1 MPDTKVGIKIAKE
14 TKIVRLKELPL
25 LDLQPL
31 LVESRNQDFN
41 FLDWLVR
48 EYASGANRFDQ
59 PGEALFAIYSQS
71 HMIAIGGLNGDP
83 YLQESGIG
91 RVRRVY
97 VLSSW
102 RRKGIGQRLMQ
113 QIVAE
118 ARLYFRLLTLR
129 TFDERADKF
138 YRAIGF
144 QTEPEIDGATH
155 HLKLQYSYP

>member
-1 MPDTKVGIKIAKE
+1 VPDTKVGIKIAKE

-41 FLDWLVR
+41 FLDWLVE

-59 PGEALFAIYSQS
+59 PGEALFAIYSQPYL
-71 HMIAIGGLNGDP
+71 IAIGGLNGDP